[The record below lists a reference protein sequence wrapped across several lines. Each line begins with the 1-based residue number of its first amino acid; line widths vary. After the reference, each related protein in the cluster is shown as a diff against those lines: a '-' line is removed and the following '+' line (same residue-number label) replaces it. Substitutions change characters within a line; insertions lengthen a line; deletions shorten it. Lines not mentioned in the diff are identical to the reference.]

1 MKFSCERTSFTQAVT
16 ITGKAIANK
25 PSAPVL
31 SGIYIKAEADNTL
44 ELRATDNE
52 TSIICKLTAKEG
64 LNVETPGEAVLAGR
78 YFQEIVRN
86 LPGENVNIDY
96 NYQEKTI
103 KIQSGSLKYT
113 LLSMN
118 AEDYPQ
124 IIPFQGDVNFVLSD
138 KVLRNLIMK
147 TCYAC
152 SNDTARPIFTG
163 CSLNIHENTIAM
175 AATNTHQLAVQNA
188 TLNSTYDGNLSSTIP
203 SKVLSAIEKMLVSD
217 VPTDVNISLNSR
229 QIGFAYDNMYVATR
243 LIEGRFPDY
252 SRVIPLDFAT
262 RVIMDKSEFASALRR
277 INVIAST
284 SEYKSVKFE
293 FMNSSVRM
301 SASNPDIGYSEEILP
316 ASIDGEDLV
325 ISFNSEYL
333 LKVLAV
339 METPQF
345 IFSLNNSVSAAA
357 IREVDSTDFTYIITP
372 IRTTA

>member
-1 MKFSCERTSFTQAVT
+1 
-16 ITGKAIANK
+16 
-25 PSAPVL
+25 
-31 SGIYIKAEADNTL
+31 
-44 ELRATDNE
+44 
-52 TSIICKLTAKEG
+52 
-64 LNVETPGEAVLAGR
+64 
-78 YFQEIVRN
+78 
-86 LPGENVNIDY
+86 
-96 NYQEKTI
+96 
-103 KIQSGSLKYT
+103 
-113 LLSMN
+113 
-118 AEDYPQ
+118 
-124 IIPFQGDVNFVLSD
+124 
-138 KVLRNLIMK
+138 
-147 TCYAC
+147 
-152 SNDTARPIFTG
+152 
-163 CSLNIHENTIAM
+163 
-175 AATNTHQLAVQNA
+175 
-188 TLNSTYDGNLSSTIP
+188 
-203 SKVLSAIEKMLVSD
+203 
-217 VPTDVNISLNSR
+217 
-229 QIGFAYDNMYVATR
+229 MYVATR